1 MIKRTLTALSL
12 LTVTAFVVAGC
23 GGGGGKDIST
33 VKSCLKKAKFTT
45 ESATK
50 KDKDVEEGVSGML
63 ANTSKPDELAIALAA
78 TVKETKDVKKFQ
90 KQVDDLTDQ
99 LKKQD
104 KDKYQFK
111 NGVDGKYV
119 WVVAGVKKS
128 KAFDKG
134 LDCVQP

>member
-1 MIKRTLTALSL
+1 VTKRTLMALAVL
-12 LTVTAFVVAGC
+12 LIATVVASGC
-23 GGGGGKDIST
+23 GSEGKSISS

-50 KDKDVEEGVSGML
+50 SDKDVKEGVSGM
-63 ANTSKPDELAIALAA
+63 ASASQDELAIALAA
-78 TVKETKDVKKFQ
+78 TVNKDKDVKTFQ
-90 KQVDDLTDQ
+90 KQVDSLTKQ
-99 LKKQD
+99 LKDQD

-128 KAFDKG
+128 KTFDKG
-134 LDCVQP
+134 LACVQP

>member
-1 MIKRTLTALSL
+1 MTKRTPITLALLAFTAL
-12 LTVTAFVVAGC
+12 VAAGC
-23 GGGGGKDIST
+23 GSGGGKEISD

-50 KDKDVEEGVSGML
+50 SDKDVEEGVSGML
-63 ANTSKPDELAIALAA
+63 ANEKKPDELAIALAA
-78 TVKETKDVKKFQ
+78 KVKDTDDVKDFD
-90 KQVDDLTDQ
+90 KQVDT
-99 LKKQD
+99 LKKQLNAQD

-128 KAFDKG
+128 DAYDKG